1 MPFLTQPHMEYT
13 LSLKTHR
20 PAPPIARVTRPTILQ
35 RLTVGLESGCPMTL
49 VSAPAGFGKT
59 TCLAEWLAS
68 VPHPIAWISLDEN
81 DQDPGRFFSVLGDT
95 LQLTGKA
102 AGPEYF
108 ANIGQIVRILRSGQ
122 IPPVQAISAALIS
135 DILAFPQRFLLVLDD
150 FHLIQDRFILEVFE
164 NLLSNLFQTSATQPL
179 HLVLSGREDPP
190 IPLARLR
197 ASNRL
202 TEIRAEDLRF
212 SSAEAG
218 QLLNEII
225 GLNLSSQDI
234 STLQDRTE
242 GWPAGLQLAGLSL
255 RGHANP
261 TAFVRSLSGSQR
273 FILNYLTE
281 EVLNRQSEEM
291 KQFLLET
298 AILDRL
304 CGDLCNAVTLRQD
317 SQLLLEQMVSSNLFL
332 FPLDEAQH
340 WYRYHHLFADL
351 LRNRASILQ
360 PEITAKLHLR
370 AAGWFEQ
377 AASSAVSSRDRAA
390 LISAGIRHALAAEDH
405 AAAVR
410 FIETHALVMLDQWY
424 AGAIETWLQALPA
437 SWRMKS
443 PKTSLAFARM
453 YLMRGDFFQAGPYL
467 ERLKAF
473 FANPSA
479 EESSAITP
487 ALQAEWMTLQAS
499 LLLGQKQPQAA
510 LQLASQAL
518 EIAPPDNLRVL
529 CQVYLYIANAYQQMN
544 DNPHAE
550 EAFQRLIQLGRA
562 ASDPVTELWVVSAL
576 ALMLIEQGYL
586 HRGYDLAMQG
596 AERMERSEIM
606 SPIGAGIYGELGQIS
621 FHWHR
626 LGETERYLR
635 MSAELSALVGFSD
648 SEIYYAVSLSRLAL
662 LRGDIEDAAR
672 DIRQAEAKM
681 RADSPAIIREEVI
694 TQQITVHLA
703 QGNFST
709 AEHIFLQ
716 EMALIQGS
724 YDYPRLSPDQDIPY
738 QQGLLYLT
746 GLRLHLFRARHRETI
761 PSVPLA
767 QSIATWSE
775 LAGTLL
781 VIFRK
786 RNYVPLILQILVLQ
800 AQFHAATQRMD
811 AALADLDTALNL
823 AEPEGYL
830 SDFVIEGTPLAE
842 LLAASLQRSQ
852 PGSTRAAYIKK
863 ILELFP
869 MPMSSKSEWTPKE
882 QNSITSDLVEPLTTR
897 ELEVLRLVAKGQ
909 TYDEIAGQLVVS
921 INTIRTHIKAIYRKL
936 EADNRTEAIQIAR
949 DRLLL

>member
-1 MPFLTQPHMEYT
+1 M
-13 LSLKTHR
+13 
-20 PAPPIARVTRPTILQ
+20 
-35 RLTVGLESGCPMTL
+35 
-49 VSAPAGFGKT
+49 
-59 TCLAEWLAS
+59 
-68 VPHPIAWISLDEN
+68 
-81 DQDPGRFFSVLGDT
+81 
-95 LQLTGKA
+95 
-102 AGPEYF
+102 
-108 ANIGQIVRILRSGQ
+108 
-122 IPPVQAISAALIS
+122 
-135 DILAFPQRFLLVLDD
+135 
-150 FHLIQDRFILEVFE
+150 
-164 NLLSNLFQTSATQPL
+164 SNLFQTSATQSL

-197 ASNRL
+197 ASNHL

-212 SSAEAG
+212 SFAEAG

-225 GLNLSSQDI
+225 GLSLSPQDI

-261 TAFVRSLSGSQR
+261 TAFVRSLSGNQR

-281 EVLNRQSEEM
+281 EVLNRQSEAM

-317 SQLLLEQMVSSNLFL
+317 SHLLLEQMVSSNLFL
-332 FPLDEAQH
+332 VPLDEAQH

-351 LRNRASILQ
+351 LRNRASILL
-360 PEITAKLHLR
+360 PGNSAELHLR

-377 AASSAVSSRDRAA
+377 SAGSAAASRDRAA
-390 LISAGIRHALAAEDH
+390 LISAGIRHALAAGDH

-424 AGAIETWLQALPA
+424 AGAIESWLQALPV
-437 SWRMKS
+437 SWRTKS

-467 ERLKAF
+467 ERLTAF

-479 EESSAITP
+479 EETSAITP

-510 LQLASQAL
+510 LQLALQAR
-518 EIAPPDNLRVL
+518 EITPPDNLRVL
-529 CQVYLYIANAYQQMN
+529 CQVYLFIANAHQQMN
-544 DNPHAE
+544 DTPHAE

-562 ASDPVTELWVVSAL
+562 ASDPVTELWGVSAL
-576 ALMLIEQGYL
+576 ALMMIEQGQL
-586 HRGYDLAMQG
+586 RRGYDLALQG
-596 AERMERSEIM
+596 AERMEHSEIM

-626 LGETERYLR
+626 LEQTEHYLR

-648 SEIYYAVSLSRLAL
+648 SEIYYAVSCSRLAL
-662 LRGDIEDAAR
+662 LRGDIEGAAQDVQR
-672 DIRQAEAKM
+672 AEAKM

-694 TQQITVHLA
+694 TQQITIHLA
-703 QGNFST
+703 LGDFSA
-709 AEHIFLQ
+709 AEHLFLQ

-724 YDYPRLSPDQDIPY
+724 YDYPRLSLDQDLAY
-738 QQGLLYLT
+738 QQGLLFLT
-746 GLRLHLFRARHRETI
+746 GLRLLVFRARNRETASSLPHTQEI
-761 PSVPLA
+761 PA
-767 QSIATWSE
+767 WSE
-775 LAGTLL
+775 LAGKLL
-781 VIFRK
+781 SVFRK
-786 RNYVPLILQILVLQ
+786 RNYIPLILQILILQ
-800 AQFHAATQRMD
+800 AEFHAATQHID

-830 SDFVIEGTPLAE
+830 SDFVIEGTPLAK
-842 LLAASLQRSQ
+842 LLAASLERSR
-852 PGSTRAAYIKK
+852 PESARAAYIKK

-869 MPMSSKSEWTPKE
+869 MPISSKSGWAP
-882 QNSITSDLVEPLTTR
+882 SPDIAEPLTTR
-897 ELEVLRLVAKGQ
+897 ELEVLRLVAQGQ

-936 EADNRTEAIQIAR
+936 DADNRTEAIQIAR
-949 DRLLL
+949 DRHLI